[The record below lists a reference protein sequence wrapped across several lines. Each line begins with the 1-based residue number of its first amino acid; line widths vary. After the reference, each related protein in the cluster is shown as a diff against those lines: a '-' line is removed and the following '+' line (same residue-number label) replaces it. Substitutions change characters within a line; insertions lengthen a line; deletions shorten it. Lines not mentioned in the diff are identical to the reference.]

1 MRSTGV
7 RLVTRPTRRTVP
19 TSPLYGDAVD
29 TLPPYTAVVLA
40 GGKAAR
46 LGGQAKPQLLVGGRP
61 ILAAVLDAVADA
73 EHRIV
78 VGPPQPVPPDVLL
91 VREQP
96 PRGGPVAAVRAGLT
110 RVPTDVVVV
119 LAGDLPFLDPGL
131 VAGLRER
138 LTGDGVLV
146 VDDTGHDQYLL
157 GAWRT
162 AALRSAVTAAQGPT
176 SLRKVLAPLAVRRWR
191 PEVAVGRPPPW
202 LDCDTPADLA
212 RARALAAPPEELHRA
227 AAPSLLPRFQEPRDQ
242 D

>member
-1 MRSTGV
+1 
-7 RLVTRPTRRTVP
+7 VTRPTRRTVP

-29 TLPPYTAVVLA
+29 PLPPYTAVVLA

-73 EHRIV
+73 ERRIV
-78 VGPPQPVPPDVLL
+78 VGPPQPAPPDVLL

-96 PRGGPVAAVRAGLT
+96 AGGGPVAAVRAGLPHAAT
-110 RVPTDVVVV
+110 EVVLV
-119 LAGDLPFLDPGL
+119 LAGDLPFLTAAL
-131 VAGLRER
+131 VGQLRER

-146 VDDTGHDQYLL
+146 VDDTGRDQYLL

-162 AALRSAVTAAQGPT
+162 SVLRTAVDAAQGPT
-176 SLRKVLAPLAVRRWR
+176 SLRKVLAPLAVRRLR
-191 PEVAVGRPPPW
+191 PEVLPGRPPPW

-212 RARALAAPPEELHRA
+212 RARAMAAGQAPTGPPGQPHVPRHRR
-227 AAPSLLPRFQEPRDQ
+227 PR
-242 D
+242 